1 MDAVPGMARLNWRA
15 YNPPVLH
22 RWGRRV
28 FSFSGGNIMAVKTIT
43 HHITLADVQAA
54 REAFETNE
62 PRDLFYR
69 SATELVGLALREP
82 HRLAVA
88 DALAILLQT
97 WNKNFYRFH
106 KAFDLAHF
114 AEIDGLLVKH
124 QAELKA
130 YRERKI
136 EDLSEADA
144 EGVQAL
150 FEDFEAVLGPVGS
163 AKALHLLA
171 PTFFPLWDRTIAK
184 KYGVPLDGTYT
195 KSGNYWSFMLTSK
208 RQSREL
214 IAAGYTGNTLKAIDE
229 WNYCHLSKE
238 WI

>member
-1 MDAVPGMARLNWRA
+1 
-15 YNPPVLH
+15 
-22 RWGRRV
+22 
-28 FSFSGGNIMAVKTIT
+28 MAVKTII
-43 HHITLADVQAA
+43 HRITLADVQAA
-54 REAFETNE
+54 RKAFETNE

-82 HRLAVA
+82 DRLAVA

-97 WNKNFYRFH
+97 WNKNYYRFH
-106 KAFDLAHF
+106 KAFDAAHF
-114 AEIDGLLVKH
+114 AEIDGL
-124 QAELKA
+124 LKA

-136 EDLSEADA
+136 EDLSEKDC

-150 FEDFEAVLGPVGS
+150 FGDFEAVLGPVGA

-195 KSGNYWSFMLTSK
+195 KSGNYWSFMRTTK

-214 IAAGYTGNTLKAIDE
+214 IAMGYMGNTLKAIDE
-229 WNYCHLSKE
+229 WNYCHLSKG

>member
-1 MDAVPGMARLNWRA
+1 
-15 YNPPVLH
+15 
-22 RWGRRV
+22 
-28 FSFSGGNIMAVKTIT
+28 VKTVT
-43 HHITLADVQAA
+43 HRITLADVRAA
-54 REAFETNE
+54 REAFEANE

-82 HRLAVA
+82 DRLAVA

-106 KAFDLAHF
+106 KAFDAAHF
-114 AEIDGLLVKH
+114 GEINDLLLDYR
-124 QAELKA
+124 AELRA

-136 EDLSEADA
+136 EGLCDAD
-144 EGVQAL
+144 EVGVRAL
-150 FEDFEAVLGPVGS
+150 FENFEAVLGPVGA

-184 KYGVPLDGTYT
+184 KYRVPLDGPYT
-195 KSGNYWSFMLTSK
+195 KAGNYWSFMWTSK
-208 RQSREL
+208 RQNRAL
-214 IAAGYTGNTLKAIDE
+214 IADGYKGNALKAIDE
-229 WNYCHLSKE
+229 WNYCHLSKG

>member
-1 MDAVPGMARLNWRA
+1 
-15 YNPPVLH
+15 
-22 RWGRRV
+22 
-28 FSFSGGNIMAVKTIT
+28 MAVKTLT
-43 HHITLADVQAA
+43 HRITLADVQAA
-54 REAFETNE
+54 RQSFETNE

-82 HRLAVA
+82 TRLAVA

-106 KAFDLAHF
+106 KAFDAAHF
-114 AEIDGLLVKH
+114 AEIDSLLETH
-124 QAELKA
+124 REELSA
-130 YRERKI
+130 YRGRKI
-136 EDLSEADA
+136 EDLSDADCN
-144 EGVQAL
+144 GVQAL
-150 FEDFEAVLGPVGS
+150 FADFEAALGPVGT

-171 PTFFPLWDRTIAK
+171 PTYFPLWDRTIAK

-214 IAAGYTGNTLKAIDE
+214 IAMGYTGNTLKAIDE
-229 WNYCHLSKE
+229 WNYCHLSKG

>member
-1 MDAVPGMARLNWRA
+1 
-15 YNPPVLH
+15 
-22 RWGRRV
+22 
-28 FSFSGGNIMAVKTIT
+28 MAVKTVT
-43 HHITLADVQAA
+43 HRITLAEVRAA
-54 REAFETNE
+54 RKAFETNE

-82 HRLAVA
+82 DRLAVA

-97 WNKNFYRFH
+97 WNKNYYRSH
-106 KAFDLAHF
+106 KAFDAAHF
-114 AEIDGLLVKH
+114 AEIDALL
-124 QAELKA
+124 LKYRAQLRA
-130 YRERKI
+130 YRERRI
-136 EDLSEADA
+136 EGLRDVDE
-144 EGVQAL
+144 EGVLAM
-150 FEDFEAVLGPVGS
+150 FEDFETVLGPVGA

-195 KSGNYWSFMLTSK
+195 KAGTYWSFMRTSK
-208 RQSREL
+208 QQSREL
-214 IAAGYTGNTLKAIDE
+214 IAEGYTGNTLKAIDE